1 MAVIAVDKEEFVR
14 KCEEVYRRN
23 KTALE
28 REHAGRVVALTEEGV
43 AGVGRTTQEA
53 YREAMRT
60 FPGKVFY
67 CRRIGKFSA
76 ADYVF

>member
-1 MAVIAVDKEEFVR
+1 MAVMAVDKEEFVR
-14 KCEEVYRRN
+14 KCEEVYRQN
-23 KTALE
+23 MTALE
-28 REHAGRVVALTEEGV
+28 REHAGQVVALTEEGV

-53 YREAMRT
+53 YREAVEKSPDR
-60 FPGKVFY
+60 VFY